1 MTELLSH
8 LAQGFSIAL
17 TPTNLLFG
25 FIGVVLGTAVGVL
38 PGIGPA
44 VAISLLL
51 PTTFGLEPTTAFI
64 MFGGIYY
71 GSMYGGSTTSILV
84 NTPGDAASA
93 VTTIDGV
100 QMARKGRAGA
110 ALTTSAVG
118 SFVAGT
124 LGTALLMLLA
134 PMLVEAALH
143 FGPPEY
149 FALMVLALTT
159 VGALAGDSPPRAA
172 ASTCIGLLLAM
183 VGIDLQTG
191 VARLTLGRP
200 ELLGGIDIV
209 LAAVGLF
216 AIGEVLWMASHHTG
230 ADEPRPRVIG
240 SLMMTKD
247 EWRRSIPAW
256 IRGTLVGFGISVLPG
271 AGGTFASF
279 LSYSIERSV
288 SKWPEEFGHGAI
300 EGVAGPEAANN
311 GSAAGA
317 MVPLLG
323 LGIPGSGTTAI
334 MLAAFQL
341 YGLTPGPLLF
351 QQKPDLV
358 WGLIA
363 SLYIGNVLLLILNLP
378 LVGIWVKLLS
388 VPLPTLV
395 GIIVT
400 FATLG
405 AYSLNG
411 SIGDVVLAFGLGAL
425 AFLLRS
431 FAFPLPPV
439 LLGLVI
445 GPLLEQEM
453 RRSLSISGGDPS
465 ILVTRPIAVT
475 LLILAAVAIAIP
487 LWIRRRAPL
496 DLPSDVEPSSPS
508 ASSPK

>member
-1 MTELLSH
+1 MLDLIGHLS
-8 LAQGFSIAL
+8 QGFAIAL
-17 TPTNLLFG
+17 TPMNLLFG

-100 QMARKGRAGA
+100 QMARNGRAGA
-110 ALTTSAVG
+110 ALTTAAIG

-124 LGTALLMLLA
+124 VGTVLLMLLA
-134 PMLVEAALH
+134 PMLVDVALR

-159 VGALAGDSPPRAA
+159 VGALAGDSPARAA
-172 ASTCIGLLLAM
+172 VATCIGLLLAM

-191 VARLTLGRP
+191 VTRLTFGRP

-216 AIGEVLWMASHHTG
+216 AIGEVLWIASHHSG
-230 ADEPRPRVIG
+230 APPPPPAVIG
-240 SLMMTKD
+240 RLMMTAE
-247 EWRRSIPAW
+247 EWRRSFPAW
-256 IRGTLVGFGISVLPG
+256 IRGTLIGFGVSILPG
-271 AGGTFASF
+271 AGGTLASF
-279 LSYSIERSV
+279 LSYGVERSV
-288 SKWPEEFGHGAI
+288 SKHPEEFGQGAI

-323 LGIPGSGTTAI
+323 LGLPGSGTTAI

-351 QQKPDLV
+351 EQKPDLV

-378 LVGIWVKLLS
+378 LVGIWVKLLN
-388 VPLPTLV
+388 VPQPILV
-395 GIIVT
+395 GVIVT

-405 AYSLNG
+405 AYALNG
-411 SIGDVVLAFGLGAL
+411 SIGDVVLAFLLGGL
-425 AFLLRS
+425 AFGLRS

-453 RRSLSISGGDPS
+453 RRSLSISGGDWS
-465 ILVTRPIAVT
+465 IFVMRPIAASLLGLAVLAVGSSVWLT
-475 LLILAAVAIAIP
+475 L
-487 LWIRRRAPL
+487 RRRAL
-496 DLPSDVEPSSPS
+496 AQL
-508 ASSPK
+508 